1 MEYHLEWSDELQA
14 IERKFLN
21 EVESS
26 EKELHP
32 KHATTFIVIILKRIA
47 FLKEFLG
54 IIETNPSI
62 TIEELARLVDHK
74 LETEERA
81 LKNAK
86 NIFDTEKI
94 FVNVRI
100 LGWIKYLI
108 IEKNGRISLG
118 PDWGKERLIFSRGAG

>member
-1 MEYHLEWSDELQA
+1 MKYHLEWSDELQA

-32 KHATTFIVIILKRIA
+32 KHATTFILIILKRIA

-74 LETEERA
+74 LETEERK

-94 FVNVRI
+94 VNVRI

-118 PDWGKERLIFSRGAG
+118 PD

>member
-1 MEYHLEWSDELQA
+1 MEYHLESSDELQA

-32 KHATTFIVIILKRIA
+32 KHATTFIIIILKRIA

-86 NIFDTEKI
+86 SIFETDKIFDS
-94 FVNVRI
+94 VRI

-108 IEKNGRISLG
+108 IEKNGRV
-118 PDWGKERLIFSRGAG
+118 PREEDKEED

>member
-1 MEYHLEWSDELQA
+1 MEYHLEWSTELRA
-14 IERKFLN
+14 LERKFLT

-32 KHATTFIVIILKRIA
+32 EHATTFIIIILKRIA

-54 IIETNPSI
+54 IMEANPSI
-62 TIEELARLVDHK
+62 TIEELAGLVDHK

-100 LGWIKYLI
+100 LSWIKYLI
-108 IEKNGRISLG
+108 IEKNGRVTREEDENEG
-118 PDWGKERLIFSRGAG
+118 